1 MKLESDL
8 KIYTLHVNVLHIASI
23 YYVFYFRNFIDA
35 VTKRNFHGDTGE
47 ISYQS
52 ENLHRSYKIFTADLY
67 LVKKFVYKTNDS
79 PKRLI
84 SVEDDYAR
92 YHGFVSS
99 SISSA
104 SMHFQ
109 ISISNFK
116 FVQRSRD
123 TYGTRDR
130 GATLNFQ
137 SVT

>member
-67 LVKKFVYKTNDS
+67 LVKNSYI
-79 PKRLI
+79 KRTT
-84 SVEDDYAR
+84 VRNA
-92 YHGFVSS
+92 
-99 SISSA
+99 
-104 SMHFQ
+104 
-109 ISISNFK
+109 
-116 FVQRSRD
+116 
-123 TYGTRDR
+123 
-130 GATLNFQ
+130 
-137 SVT
+137 